1 MIQQKLNHC
10 KKIKK
15 QIKEKMA
22 IQMAIAAI
30 SSPLPDANEIKAKAK
45 RIRSRALE
53 RTVVQYN
60 RVI

>member
-1 MIQQKLNHC
+1 
-10 KKIKK
+10 
-15 QIKEKMA
+15 MA